1 MRQLDA
7 RGQVKW
13 MAKDKDKEQC
23 IDEWVWSF
31 LYSYVILNCQ
41 LWSVYLCE
49 VQCCGNNLTWLDSEW
64 EIIQDMSGR
73 NCRNETKLLGRA
85 E

>member
-23 IDEWVWSF
+23 IDEWV
-31 LYSYVILNCQ
+31 VPAQ
-41 LWSVYLCE
+41 LCYTELSVMISLFIE

-64 EIIQDMSGR
+64 EILQDMNGR
-73 NCRNETKLLGRA
+73 DCRNETKLLGRA